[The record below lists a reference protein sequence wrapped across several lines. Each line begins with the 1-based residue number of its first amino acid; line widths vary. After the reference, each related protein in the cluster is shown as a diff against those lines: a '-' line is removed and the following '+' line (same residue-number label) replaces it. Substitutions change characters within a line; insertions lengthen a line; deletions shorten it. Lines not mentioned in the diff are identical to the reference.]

1 MIRGI
6 LVFLIFC
13 GANPLQEVFAQRL
26 SVNSASTYSEPS
38 NIPASPSAPDLTDK
52 KTDESKVLKTYPD
65 GTKKVVPVSDL
76 NLPDDG
82 KAFGGPP
89 ELTPYLGDSSQKES
103 LSQEKGAPTP
113 TPTVRMPSSIDTAL
127 RASEDSIGGLA
138 ATTSSG
144 ASVAGGA
151 TPDPM
156 GGGSAPIDP
165 LSGSTPNNSP
175 PPLQT
180 VSGKPAPVSS
190 LENTI
195 ELGTYDDFFMNAAIG
210 GTIQRQLTATRVF
223 NGTNMQAYPYTYTN
237 GTLNGSN
244 VSSESFT
251 FNPGFRFDVE
261 FGYNI
266 YDWLGVSLQTGIIYN
281 GLDQYNVTLD
291 GNSYHLSAD
300 GELVQVPVQLD
311 VILRWPG
318 AQALKPF
325 IGGGVGTV
333 WQQLDVNT
341 YYADSMA
348 IQGNYCR
355 SAFQFGFNG
364 QVGANYTVAP
374 GLDFYGVFKLLGAVT
389 PRIGNYDFENTYNF
403 AVEVGVQSRF

>member
-1 MIRGI
+1 MSHKKKPINDI
-6 LVFLIFC
+6 LIILILL
-13 GANPLQEVFAQRL
+13 ALTPSQRVLAQRL
-26 SVNSASTYSEPS
+26 SVL
-38 NIPASPSAPDLTDK
+38 PAATSDQENDTLTTSPTPDAIKTKEAP
-52 KTDESKVLKTYPD
+52 
-65 GTKKVVPVSDL
+65 
-76 NLPDDG
+76 
-82 KAFGGPP
+82 
-89 ELTPYLGDSSQKES
+89 QKEI
-103 LSQEKGAPTP
+103 LSAQNSGRDP
-113 TPTVRMPSSIDTAL
+113 TPTVRNPSSNHTTL
-127 RASEDSIGGLA
+127 RGSEDPMGSGV

-144 ASVAGGA
+144 DPAGEVSAPDPLGGA
-151 TPDPM
+151 TPANAM

-165 LSGSTPNNSP
+165 LSGNTSP

-223 NGTNMQAYPYTYTN
+223 NGTNMQAYPYN
-237 GTLNGSN
+237 GISA
-244 VSSESFT
+244 ESFT

-281 GLDQYNVTLD
+281 GLDQYNVTSN
-291 GNSYHLSAD
+291 GSSYHFSAD

-311 VILRWPG
+311 AIFRWPG
-318 AQALKPF
+318 AQAFKPF
-325 IGGGVGTV
+325 IGGGIGTI
-333 WQQLDVNT
+333 WQQLDVNN
-341 YYADSMA
+341 YYSGSRSV
-348 IQGNYCR
+348 QGNYCR